1 MEAVPAVGQVLEFD
15 YPRHNYH
22 LVRSGLERRRLLVEK
37 VRDLSAEPL
46 DQVTI
51 QLDPELRRGRLLV
64 TGQDLDKRAERSFY
78 LESMLPF
85 AGPRNPWLVVVDGDP
100 SRIVYEAADADEANA
115 WADDWNSFPEAPRAI
130 VANLAAV
137 A

>member
-1 MEAVPAVGQVLEFD
+1 MEAVPAVGQILEFD

-22 LVRSGLERRRLLVEK
+22 LVRSKLERRRVLVERI
-37 VRDLSAEPL
+37 RDLRTEPL
-46 DQVTI
+46 DGVTV
-51 QLDPELRRGRLLV
+51 QLDPLKRRGLVLV
-64 TGQDLDKRAERSFY
+64 TGRDLDKRAERSFY

-85 AGPRNPWLVVVDGDP
+85 AGPRNPWLVVIDGDP

-130 VANLAAV
+130 VANLEAV